1 VRSLNTFAKI
11 YLYSGVVDFRKQAHA
26 LALVVQH
33 VMNRSPIEEG
43 SLFVFVAR
51 DKRKIRI
58 LYWDKTG
65 FALWWKGLDKE
76 RFIVPK
82 PRGDT
87 IELGDREL
95 ELILDGYDVFRV
107 KPHEKISYE
116 RYS

>member
-1 VRSLNTFAKI
+1 MRSLNTFAKI

-82 PRGDT
+82 PRGYT